1 MNLQRRDPALADII
15 DYLEFG
21 QLPLDG
27 KDPKTKLHI
36 IEQHYLDPDC
46 LLYHIL
52 YQMVDTCRH
61 HSQSKWYLFRFVS

>member
-52 YQMVDTCRH
+52 IPNGRRVPTP
-61 HSQSKWYLFRFVS
+61 QSK